1 MAESLDPSKYHVL
14 TVKGKRKLVFILVPV
29 FLLII
34 PLLFFVYYKIGINR
48 PSQTDKEITY
58 EIKKGDN
65 VFAVAEGLYGKDA
78 INSKFLF
85 IFYTFINR
93 LDKSIQ
99 AGVYTIKAGSTV
111 KDVTGQ
117 FMHGTDDVKITFL
130 EGWRVE
136 EFAREANKL
145 LSDTDYN
152 KFITAAKPYEGFLFP
167 DTYFFKKDVQMDEL
181 VGLLRSTFDSKTSEV
196 LTEEN
201 LSASGLTKEQAVILA
216 SIVEREVTRETD
228 KQIVAGILIRR
239 WKEGIKLDAD
249 ATVQYAVAFQNSCG
263 AVDYCSADAVVKDE
277 KDVNW
282 WPFSLSAED
291 INTDSPYN
299 TRKNTGLPPAPISSV
314 SISSLNAVLQAQS
327 SDYYYYLHDPEGN
340 IHYAKTLE
348 EHNANIQK
356 YLSN

>member
-1 MAESLDPSKYHVL
+1 
-14 TVKGKRKLVFILVPV
+14 
-29 FLLII
+29 
-34 PLLFFVYYKIGINR
+34 
-48 PSQTDKEITY
+48 
-58 EIKKGDN
+58 
-65 VFAVAEGLYGKDA
+65 
-78 INSKFLF
+78 
-85 IFYTFINR
+85 
-93 LDKSIQ
+93 
-99 AGVYTIKAGSTV
+99 
-111 KDVTGQ
+111 
-117 FMHGTDDVKITFL
+117 
-130 EGWRVE
+130 
-136 EFAREANKL
+136 
-145 LSDTDYN
+145 
-152 KFITAAKPYEGFLFP
+152 
-167 DTYFFKKDVQMDEL
+167 
-181 VGLLRSTFDSKTSEV
+181 
-196 LTEEN
+196 
-201 LSASGLTKEQAVILA
+201 VILA